1 MIRQGLPDDGA
12 SGGDVKVYVAHQVKM
27 HHRERD
33 DGNHRLEV
41 V

>member
-1 MIRQGLPDDGA
+1 MRRQGLPDDEG
-12 SGGDVKVYVAHQVKM
+12 SGSDVKVYVAHQVKM
-27 HHRERD
+27 YHHECD